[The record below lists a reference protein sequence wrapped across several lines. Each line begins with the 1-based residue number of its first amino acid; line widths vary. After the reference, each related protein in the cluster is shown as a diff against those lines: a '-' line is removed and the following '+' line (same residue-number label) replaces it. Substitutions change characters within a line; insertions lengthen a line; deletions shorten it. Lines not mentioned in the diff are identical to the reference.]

1 MVLFKKLC
9 FLRIKVFVLKFM
21 ILKNEGY
28 QIVHL
33 TNFVRN
39 VQKSVIMYNIAY
51 FVYSI
56 YKEI

>member
-39 VQKSVIMYNIAY
+39 VQKCVIMYNIAY
-51 FVYSI
+51 FVYLI
-56 YKEI
+56 Y